1 MDKFN
6 RRIARIAFWHRITV
20 NLANFDALLKAQGHL
35 TPDDVKALK
44 RIHKALTDCYTS
56 AKERLS
62 VNQDELQRQIS
73 LR

>member
-56 AKERLS
+56 AKERIECKS
-62 VNQDELQRQIS
+62 R
-73 LR
+73 